1 LSYSGKIFDP
11 LGLILCVTIVVK
23 IIFQGLWEK
32 GITWDEPLPPDIQ
45 HEWLN
50 WRTQL
55 PEISNIRISRCY
67 SPVNSKIID
76 RQLIGF
82 CDASEKAYCSVVYLR
97 SLDRAGGVHISLIMA
112 KTRVAPPSPLK
123 KVCLPLLALCGAHL
137 LSQLMKHLQEIL
149 AVPTCNHHT
158 FTNSTIVLYWIHESS
173 QRFKTFEANR
183 SKNTSHLKNGN
194 TLMATKIQLILDLV
208 AFYQLKSSITNSG
221 GMDPSVERRP
231 IKLALHV
238 YCSTYNAVS
247 LLKRHS
253 KGCLVTQR
261 TKGNHFASSYKENR
275 ACH

>member
-1 LSYSGKIFDP
+1 MGLKLTRSFNSILPEIRSTKAASNLGNSENFVKTLGMEYSSTSDHFCFSCTSLSVQESQLTKRTVLSYSGKIFDP

-112 KTRVAPPSPLK
+112 KTRVAPPLPPQEGLLTSSCTLWSSSAFTTNETSP
-123 KVCLPLLALCGAHL
+123 
-137 LSQLMKHLQEIL
+137 
-149 AVPTCNHHT
+149 
-158 FTNSTIVLYWIHESS
+158 
-173 QRFKTFEANR
+173 R
-183 SKNTSHLKNGN
+183 
-194 TLMATKIQLILDLV
+194 
-208 AFYQLKSSITNSG
+208 NSG
-221 GMDPSVERRP
+221 RSN
-231 IKLALHV
+231 LQSSYLHQQHH
-238 YCSTYNAVS
+238 CS
-247 LLKRHS
+247 LLDS
-253 KGCLVTQR
+253 
-261 TKGNHFASSYKENR
+261 
-275 ACH
+275 